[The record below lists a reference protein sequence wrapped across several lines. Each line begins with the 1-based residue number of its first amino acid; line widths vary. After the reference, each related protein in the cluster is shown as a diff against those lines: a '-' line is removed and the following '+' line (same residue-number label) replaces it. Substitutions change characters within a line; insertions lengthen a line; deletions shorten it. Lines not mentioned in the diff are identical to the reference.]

1 MEFFEHDTWGQ
12 GNSAVGEASPRIPL
26 VIRDPSL
33 PAKGRIDDVV
43 RTIDLAPTLLELC
56 GHPTTSNM
64 DGVSL
69 VSCMGPDH
77 ACQELDAFNET
88 GIWMADIPGLPETH
102 LRYPNLL
109 ELIEVPNR
117 SSGTLAI
124 KPEYYETIFA
134 SKDRMIRRGRWKLVY
149 QPLSDGHLLQLFDAV
164 EDPMCKL
171 NLIDQHPD
179 IATMLWQKLCAW
191 IGQMPEA
198 APARDNDDKT
208 IKSCGSPAAA
218 HAASDKQNK
227 LQP

>member
-33 PAKGRIDDVV
+33 PARGKIDDVV

-69 VSCMGPDH
+69 VNCMGPDR
-77 ACQELDAFNET
+77 ACPELDAFNET
-88 GIWMADIPGLPETH
+88 GIWIADIPGLPETH

-117 SSGTLAI
+117 DSGTLAI
-124 KPEYYETIFA
+124 KPEYCSRVITA
-134 SKDRMIRRGRWKLVY
+134 KDRMIRSGKWKLVL
-149 QPLSDGHLLQLFDAV
+149 QPLTAGNKLQLFDV
-164 EDPMCKL
+164 ETDPGCTHDLSSKQPKIVKSLLGRLTSWM
-171 NLIDQHPD
+171 
-179 IATMLWQKLCAW
+179 
-191 IGQMPEA
+191 E
-198 APARDNDDKT
+198 RDTGLLSVPPNT
-208 IKSCGSPAAA
+208 NP
-218 HAASDKQNK
+218 
-227 LQP
+227 LQ